1 MTEGVPTATGKS
13 LSHYRQ
19 TKNRFGELVSVPVI
33 DVRDG
38 IAERL
43 MGMHMIKTGK
53 AGSKYIAYNRYHQPS
68 RKSQENV
75 TQV

>member
-1 MTEGVPTATGKS
+1 MTTENSSS

-19 TKNRFGELVSVPVI
+19 TKNKYGQVVSVPVV

-43 MGMHMIKTGK
+43 MGMYMIKTGK
-53 AGSKYIAYNRYHQPS
+53 AGSKYMAYNSYHQPS
-68 RKSQENV
+68 RKNQQNV
-75 TQV
+75 TQVQA